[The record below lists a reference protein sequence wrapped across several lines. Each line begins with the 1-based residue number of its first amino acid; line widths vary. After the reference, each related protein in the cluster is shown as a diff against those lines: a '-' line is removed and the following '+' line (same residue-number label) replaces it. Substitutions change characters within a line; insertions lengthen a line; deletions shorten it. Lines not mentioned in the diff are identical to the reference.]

1 MKYNNYQTQKRE
13 ELKACISSA
22 QLVLDEANKPKKSK
36 ED

>member
-1 MKYNNYQTQKRE
+1 MKYNNYQTKKRE
-13 ELKACISSA
+13 ELKAYIGSA